1 MTYDHFVNL
10 MPLSNSVLRRY
21 TPPTCTLEIVAKS
34 SPLSRWVGQSVLK
47 DLRFELRFDDPRK
60 PEEERVTIRG
70 NRTELEMLCDA
81 VNSYVQEFLDPSP
94 TELPLALHSSP
105 TADSSMPRADPN
117 QDSDPYPASGVKPFN
132 SVAAQA
138 FEEEPDTSPSAS
150 RLESKSK
157 VRSLKPRTPSNIY
170 LQPNGLLTHNLFLGS
185 LATQESRPVVDLS
198 VLQLFDLATALD
210 EYAAEVVALPNLSS
224 PLSWKKA
231 PPPWAS
237 AAAVVLLAVGVT
249 TAGVRYLNQPSTVQ
263 EAAVPPEDQQA
274 SATPQLPVT
283 SQVPVAPTTPLPS
296 PSASP
301 LQTPVLPPGLSSA
314 PKLAPPSPVITP
326 PPATGNLPSAAQRQ
340 TLPILPAPQRIAIS
354 PNRPAPQ
361 ILAGAGASRST
372 PTSSASSSSASR
384 PSSGSPTAQK
394 TTPSTPTTP
403 PLLPDL
409 PTLSPTPTAGQAAGT
424 ANPSAITPSPSGATG
439 NQPESATSRNGSNNT
454 LFDNIPQIAEARSY
468 FQQRWQPPANL
479 SQTLEYSLSLNP
491 DGSIQRIIPLGQA
504 AGQYIDRTDMPLPGE
519 PFVSAVAGGGNPT
532 IRVVLSPDGK
542 VNTFLEK

>member
-70 NRTELEMLCDA
+70 DRTELEMLYDA

-94 TELPLALHSSP
+94 TQLPLALRTSP
-105 TADSSMPRADPN
+105 TTDGSMPRADPHQESN
-117 QDSDPYPASGVKPFN
+117 PYPVSGVKPFN

-138 FEEEPDTSPSAS
+138 FEEEPNTSPSAP

-157 VRSLKPRTPSNIY
+157 VRSLTPRTPSNIY
-170 LQPNGLLTHNLFLGS
+170 LQPNGLLTHNLFLGH
-185 LATQESRPVVDLS
+185 LATQESGQVVDLS

-263 EAAVPPEDQQA
+263 EAAAPPEDQQA

-314 PKLAPPSPVITP
+314 PTLAPPSPVITP
-326 PPATGNLPSAAQRQ
+326 PPATGNLPSTAQRQ
-340 TLPILPAPQRIAIS
+340 TLPILPAPQRIPIS

-372 PTSSASSSSASR
+372 PSASSSSGSP
-384 PSSGSPTAQK
+384 PSSGSTTAQK

-403 PLLPDL
+403 PALPDL
-409 PTLSPTPTAGQAAGT
+409 PTLRPTPATGQAADT
-424 ANPSAITPSPSGATG
+424 VNPSSAARSASEAAG
-439 NQPESATSRNGSNNT
+439 NSQSATSGNGSNNT

-468 FQQRWQPPANL
+468 FQQRWQPPADL
-479 SQTLEYSLSLNP
+479 RQTLEYSLLLNP

-519 PFVSAVAGGGNPT
+519 PFVSALPGGGNPT
-532 IRVVLSPDGK
+532 IRVVLTPDGK

>member
-70 NRTELEMLCDA
+70 DRTDLEMLCDA

-94 TELPLALHSSP
+94 TQLPLALRTSP
-105 TADSSMPRADPN
+105 TADGSIPRADPN
-117 QDSDPYPASGVKPFN
+117 QDSNSYPASGVKPFN
-132 SVAAQA
+132 AVAAQA
-138 FEEEPDTSPSAS
+138 FEEESNTPH
-150 RLESKSK
+150 LESNSK

-170 LQPNGLLTHNLFLGS
+170 LLPNGLLTHNLFLGH
-185 LATQESRPVVDLS
+185 LATQESGSAINLS

-210 EYAAEVVALPNLSS
+210 EYAAEVVALPNLNS
-224 PLSWKKA
+224 PLGWKKA

-237 AAAVVLLAVGVT
+237 AAAAVLLAVGVT

-263 EAAVPPEDQQA
+263 EAAIPPEDQQA
-274 SATPQLPVT
+274 TATPQLPVT

-314 PKLAPPSPVITP
+314 PKLAPPSQVIT
-326 PPATGNLPSAAQRQ
+326 PPATGNLPSTTQPQ
-340 TLPILPAPQRIAIS
+340 TLPILPTAQPIIVP

-361 ILAGAGASRST
+361 IIAGAGAARST
-372 PTSSASSSSASR
+372 QTPSASSSSGSR
-384 PSSGSPTAQK
+384 PSSGSTTAQK
-394 TTPSTPTTP
+394 TTPSTSATP

-409 PTLSPTPTAGQAAGT
+409 PALSPTPTAGQAADT
-424 ANPSAITPSPSGATG
+424 VNPSSAVRSAGGAMG
-439 NQPESATSRNGSNNT
+439 NQSQSATSGNGSNNT

-468 FQQRWQPPANL
+468 FQQRWQPPADL
-479 SQTLEYSLSLNP
+479 RQTLEYSLLLNT

-519 PFVSAVAGGGNPT
+519 PFVSALPGGGNPT

>member
-1 MTYDHFVNL
+1 

-70 NRTELEMLCDA
+70 DRTDLEMLYDA
-81 VNSYVQEFLDPSP
+81 VNSYVQQFLDPSP
-94 TELPLALHSSP
+94 TQLPLVLRTSP
-105 TADSSMPRADPN
+105 TADGSMPRVDLN
-117 QDSDPYPASGVKPFN
+117 QDSNPHPASGVKPFS

-138 FEEEPDTSPSAS
+138 FEEEPDTSPSS
-150 RLESKSK
+150 SGLESNSK

-170 LQPNGLLTHNLFLGS
+170 LQPNGLLTHNLFLGH
-185 LATQESRPVVDLS
+185 LATQESGSAINLS

-210 EYAAEVVALPNLSS
+210 EYAAEVVALPNLNS
-224 PLSWKKA
+224 PLGWKKA

-237 AAAVVLLAVGVT
+237 AAAAVLLAVGVT

-263 EAAVPPEDQQA
+263 EAAIPPEDQQA
-274 SATPQLPVT
+274 SATPQVPLAP
-283 SQVPVAPTTPLPS
+283 QVPVAPTTPLPS

-326 PPATGNLPSAAQRQ
+326 PPTTGNLPSTAQRQ
-340 TLPILPAPQRIAIS
+340 TLPILPAPQPILVP

-361 ILAGAGASRST
+361 IIAGAGASRST
-372 PTSSASSSSASR
+372 QTPSASSSSGSR
-384 PSSGSPTAQK
+384 PSSGSTTAQK
-394 TTPSTPTTP
+394 TTPSTSASP

-409 PTLSPTPTAGQAAGT
+409 PALSPTPSANQAGGIVNPSSATRSAGGAAGNQSQAAT
-424 ANPSAITPSPSGATG
+424 TG
-439 NQPESATSRNGSNNT
+439 NGSNNT

-468 FQQRWQPPANL
+468 FQQRWQPPADL
-479 SQTLEYSLSLNP
+479 KQTLEYSLLLNA

-519 PFVSAVAGGGNPT
+519 PFVSALPAGGNPT
-532 IRVVLSPDGK
+532 IRVVLTPDGK

>member
-1 MTYDHFVNL
+1 MTNDHFVNL

-60 PEEERVTIRG
+60 PEEQRVTIRG
-70 NRTELEMLCDA
+70 DRTELEMLYDA

-94 TELPLALHSSP
+94 TQLPLALHTSP
-105 TADSSMPRADPN
+105 TAEGSMPIADPN
-117 QDSDPYPASGVKPFN
+117 QGSNPYPAPGVKPFN

-138 FEEEPDTSPSAS
+138 FEEEPGTSPSAPH
-150 RLESKSK
+150 LESNSK
-157 VRSLKPRTPSNIY
+157 VRSLKTRTPSNIY
-170 LQPNGLLTHNLFLGS
+170 LQPNGLLTHNLFLGH
-185 LATQESRPVVDLS
+185 LATQESGAVVDLS

-224 PLSWKKA
+224 PLGWKKA

-263 EAAVPPEDQQA
+263 EAAIPPEDQQA
-274 SATPQLPVT
+274 TATPQLPVT

-340 TLPILPAPQRIAIS
+340 TLPILPAPQRIAVS

-361 ILAGAGASRST
+361 ILAGTGASRST
-372 PTSSASSSSASR
+372 PSASSGGGSR
-384 PSSGSPTAQK
+384 PSSGSTTAQK

-403 PLLPDL
+403 PALPDL
-409 PTLSPTPTAGQAAGT
+409 PTLTPTPASGQAADT
-424 ANPSAITPSPSGATG
+424 VNPSSAARSASGATG
-439 NQPESATSRNGSNNT
+439 NQSQSATSGNGSNNT

-468 FQQRWQPPANL
+468 FQNRWQPPADL
-479 SQTLEYSLSLNP
+479 RQTLEYSLLLNA
-491 DGSIQRIIPLGQA
+491 DGSIQRIVPLGQA

-532 IRVVLSPDGK
+532 IRVVLSPDGN